1 MGIESDLSQAF
12 MGLFKGKNSVMSG
25 SMSGG
30 GNGSNTVGTFFY
42 LLLFFLIILLLKS
55 FVVKIAYNNVM
66 PTLIYSVKGDKSYE
80 ETVKSFNEIS
90 YVEALLLV
98 ILCSMLFSRA

>member
-1 MGIESDLSQAF
+1 MGIESELTQAF
-12 MGLFKGKNSVMSG
+12 MGLFKSKSNI
-25 SMSGG
+25 MSGG
-30 GNGSNTVGTFFY
+30 GNGSNPVGTFFY

-55 FVVKIAYNNVM
+55 FVVKISYNYVM

-98 ILCSMLFSRA
+98 ILCSMLFSRT

>member
-1 MGIESDLSQAF
+1 MGIESELSQSF
-12 MGLFKGKNSVMSG
+12 MGLFKGKNSIMV
-25 SMSGG
+25 GG
-30 GNGSNTVGTFFY
+30 GNQSSSVGTFFY